1 MSNQSSSCN
10 DKTTE
15 SQLRLGLS
23 STQSDIL
30 LKSLGPNR
38 LPQKQS
44 ISFFKRFLI
53 QFKSALIYILLVA
66 LIIDLSIWFLDEIEG
81 WPIDAIAIGLI
92 LMLNASL
99 GVWQESK
106 AENALTKLNA
116 LATQKVWVIRDG
128 KLGKLSR
135 DLLVPGDVI
144 RIEAGERIPADL
156 VLIDDIELIVDES
169 ILTGESEPVSKTT
182 GEDFFSGTLLVQGKG
197 YFTVEKTGSKS
208 ALGKLATLLSEL
220 ENVQTPLEKRLQH
233 FGKQVGIIV
242 VIIAFLLLLLGVWFE
257 GLGSFN
263 RMFLFAVALA
273 VAAIPEGLPAIISL
287 TLALG
292 IERMSK
298 RKAVVRKMAA
308 VEALGS
314 VSVIA
319 TDKTGTLTE
328 NKMLVNKL
336 IVSDKELAYK
346 AMAITND
353 AEADTGAGDPLEQGL
368 YQYLYAQNKDPLA
381 IQKQHPR
388 ISSRP
393 FDSKIKYMRV
403 TVSQQ
408 KKIVSYFKGAPE
420 VLLKRCNLETSELEK
435 QYQLTEKYAAQGLR
449 LLALAWCEGDQET
462 DLSLI
467 GLVLLLDPPRKEVP
481 QAIDEAKQAGIRVI
495 MLTGDHPS
503 TALTIARQIGIEAK
517 QVITGEQFDKMSQD
531 QIEQQIKNINVF
543 ARVKPEHKLSIIKI
557 LQKQNQV
564 VAVTGDGVN
573 DAPALKA
580 ADVGIA
586 MGQRGSDV
594 SREVA
599 DIILLD
605 DNFSTI
611 VAAIEEGRSIYE
623 NIKKYIRILFS
634 TNLAEVI
641 LVAIGT
647 IIAIGLNL
655 RDDLGN
661 LLLPLLAV
669 QILWINLLTDSFP
682 ALTVALD
689 KNPNLMNRQ
698 PNATNSPL
706 LDRSAIIF
714 TAIVGG
720 FIGMTSVGLLFWLPS
735 QGHDLILVQ
744 TTVFT
749 FLTVS
754 QLSVIIPARKTLEVP
769 SNNYFILIAI
779 LICFGLQL
787 MVLKIP
793 LFNSLLHVS
802 MLNQELFIV
811 IGVLTIASWLCAE
824 ITSKILRKS
833 NKAQYS

>member
-1 MSNQSSSCN
+1 MENSHH
-10 DKTTE
+10 T
-15 SQLRLGLS
+15 GLS
-23 STQSDIL
+23 SHQSNTL
-30 LKSLGPNR
+30 LKLHGSNR

-44 ISFFKRFLI
+44 ISFFQRFLV

-66 LIIDLSIWFLDEIEG
+66 LIIDLSIWFVEGVEG

-106 AENALTKLNA
+106 AENALTKLNV
-116 LATQKVWVIRDG
+116 LATQKIWVLRDK
-128 KLGKLSR
+128 KLSKLSR
-135 DLLVPGDVI
+135 DLLVPGDIV

-156 VLIDDIELIVDES
+156 VLLDDIELIVDES
-169 ILTGESEPVSKTT
+169 ILTGESEPILKTL
-182 GEDFFSGTLLVQGKG
+182 GEHFFSGTLLVQGKG
-197 YFTVEKTGSKS
+197 YFRVEKTGSKS
-208 ALGKLATLLSEL
+208 TLGKLATLLSEL
-220 ENVQTPLEKRLQH
+220 EDVQTPLEKRLEL
-233 FGKQVGIIV
+233 FGKKVGIAV
-242 VIIAFLLLLLGVWFE
+242 VIIASLLLLLGVWFE

-263 RMFLFAVALA
+263 QMFLFAVALA
-273 VAAIPEGLPAIISL
+273 VAAVPEGLPAIISL

-328 NKMLVNKL
+328 NKMLVDKL
-336 IVSDKELAYK
+336 IVSDKELAYR
-346 AMAITND
+346 AMALAND

-368 YQYLYAQNKDPLA
+368 YQYLYAQNKDPLK
-381 IQKQHPR
+381 IQKQYPR
-388 ISSRP
+388 ISCRS
-393 FDSKIKYMRV
+393 FDSKKKYMRA

-408 KKIVSYFKGAPE
+408 DKTVSYLKGAPE
-420 VLLKRCNLETSELEK
+420 VLLERCSLESSELEE
-435 QYQLTEKYAAQGLR
+435 QYQLSEKYAAQGLR
-449 LLALAWCEGDQET
+449 LLALAWSNGEQET
-462 DLSLI
+462 DLNFI
-467 GLVLLLDPPRKEVP
+467 GLVLLIDPPRKEVP
-481 QAIDEAKQAGIRVI
+481 QAIQEAKQAGIRVM

-503 TALTIARQIGIEAK
+503 TALTIARQIGIESK
-517 QVITGEQFDKMSQD
+517 QAITGEQFDNMNPD
-531 QIEQQIKNINVF
+531 EIEKLVSYNNVF
-543 ARVKPEHKLSIIKI
+543 ARVKPEHKLSIVKI
-557 LQKQNQV
+557 LQKQNQI

-647 IIAIGLNL
+647 IVAIALNL
-655 RDDLGN
+655 RDELGD

-689 KNPNLMNRQ
+689 KNPNLMQRR
-698 PNATNSPL
+698 PNPTNSPL
-706 LDRSAIIF
+706 LDSSAMIF
-714 TAIVGG
+714 TVIIGG
-720 FIGMTSVGLLFWLPS
+720 FIGMASVGLLFWLPS
-735 QGHDLILVQ
+735 QGHELILVQ

-754 QLSVIIPARKTLEVP
+754 QLSVIIPARKTLVVP
-769 SNNYFILIAI
+769 ANNYYILIAI
-779 LICFGLQL
+779 LICFALQL

-793 LFNSLLHVS
+793 LFNSLLHIS
-802 MLNQELFIV
+802 MLNQELFI
-811 IGVLTIASWLCAE
+811 IIAVLTIVSWLCAE
-824 ITSKILRKS
+824 ITSKILRQHEKK
-833 NKAQYS
+833 NTFNID